1 MPNRLILKITKRI
14 FILDTKT
21 VKKMKAALVVLT
33 IWLIKVQA
41 RCPLSCNCT
50 ETIVSCV
57 SSSLEE
63 IPDLS
68 LLETLPGVLDFS
80 GNHFYFISEEN
91 FDFPACDDVIEVYL
105 NHSELADIG
114 EGTFDNLE
122 SLQTLHLGEN
132 FISSGGVPSN
142 IIENLNSMMML
153 DLSKNQLDGPMPIIK
168 SKSLRVLGLV
178 GSKISS
184 IPDNALDF
192 LPNLDILLLDQNNL
206 QNLSFEPFEIYES
219 GFTVKLTYN
228 PWICS
233 CENLQAFY
241 QLSAY
246 KFIDPSDPYQC
257 TDSDNSIKQIFIDDF
272 SDKCPGLIDPST
284 NLPSVNDNS
293 DSEMQVRTLINE
305 PENPDIDPEN
315 FEPRLPENCWQTIA
329 TAFNNSGW
337 FKEVALITL
346 ISYVAGFLSGVTC
359 YRVLYI
365 FRYKKLEQTSDS
377 QVQLLKA

>member
-1 MPNRLILKITKRI
+1 
-14 FILDTKT
+14 
-21 VKKMKAALVVLT
+21 MKAALLVLT

-41 RCPLSCNCT
+41 QCPLSCNCT
-50 ETIVSCV
+50 ETTVSCV
-57 SSSLEE
+57 SRNLED

-68 LLETLPGVLDFS
+68 YLDTLPSVLDFS
-80 GNHFYFISEEN
+80 GNHLYFISEEN

-105 NHSELADIG
+105 NRTELADIG

-132 FISSGGVPSN
+132 LLSSGKVPSN
-142 IIENLNSMMML
+142 IIENLDNMIML

-168 SKSLRVLGLV
+168 SESLRVLGLV

-184 IPDNALDF
+184 IPDNALDD
-192 LPNLDILLLDQNNL
+192 LPNLDVLLLDQNNL
-206 QNLSFEPFEIYES
+206 QNLSFEPFEICKS

-233 CENLQAFY
+233 CENLEVFY
-241 QLSAY
+241 QLSAF
-246 KFIDPSDPYQC
+246 KFIDSSDPYQC
-257 TDSDNSIKQIFIDDF
+257 TDSDNSIKQIFNEDF
-272 SDKCPGLIDPST
+272 SDKCPGLTLTFNDY
-284 NLPSVNDNS
+284 PSVSDNS
-293 DSEMQVRTLINE
+293 DSDSEMKVRTLINE
-305 PENPDIDPEN
+305 PYVEPEI
-315 FEPRLPENCWQTIA
+315 EPRLPENCWQTIA

-346 ISYVAGFLSGVTC
+346 ISYVAGFLSGVIC
-359 YRVLYI
+359 YRVLYV
-365 FRYKKLEQTSDS
+365 FKYKKVEQTSDS